1 VKFSWRAL
9 FFENVSY
16 KIVALFISLILWVT
30 ILGRRDFQV
39 TKNME
44 LDLSVAQGMVVESQ
58 SVEHIKIRVSGPR
71 TALRKFL
78 ETGATQV
85 LNLDLSGYRPGAHR
99 VSIPTQRLD
108 LPFGVKILSVKP
120 TEVEVRLKPL

>member
-1 VKFSWRAL
+1 MRISWKAV
-9 FFENVSY
+9 FFENFSY
-16 KIVALFISLILWVT
+16 KVVALFISLILWVT

-39 TKNME
+39 TKNVE
-44 LDLSVAQGMVVESQ
+44 LDLAVATGVVLESQ
-58 SVEHIKIRVSGPR
+58 SVDHVKVRVAGPR

-85 LNLDLSGYRPGAHR
+85 LNVDVSGYKPGTYR
-99 VSIPTQRLD
+99 VTIPTQKLD

-120 TEVEVRLKPL
+120 AEIEIHLR

>member
-1 VKFSWRAL
+1 MKISWRAV

-39 TKNME
+39 TKNVE
-44 LDLSVAQGMVVESQ
+44 LDLAVAVGVVLESQ
-58 SVEHIKIRVSGPR
+58 SVDHVKVRVAGPR

-85 LNLDLSGYRPGAHR
+85 LSVDVSGYKPGAYR
-99 VSIPTQRLD
+99 VTIPTQKLD

-120 TEVEVRLKPL
+120 SEVEIHLR

>member
-1 VKFSWRAL
+1 MKISWRAV

-39 TKNME
+39 TKNVE
-44 LDLSVAQGMVVESQ
+44 LDLAVAVGVVLESQ
-58 SVEHIKIRVSGPR
+58 SVDHVKVRVAGPR

-85 LNLDLSGYRPGAHR
+85 LSVDVSGYKPGVYR
-99 VSIPTQRLD
+99 VTIPTQKLD

-120 TEVEVRLKPL
+120 SEVEIHLR